1 MSALVSF
8 FPSFDG
14 DCQSGSFLIQR
25 NRDKLSARKFGV
37 GVFTQPGSLADL
49 ASRGCDVRSPPEADI
64 QRCDGDVRFVAK
76 VEVLP
81 QARDVRSSPDSD
93 RRFQIGVS
101 RGRGIA
107 SNGRLVR
114 V

>member
-1 MSALVSF
+1 
-8 FPSFDG
+8 
-14 DCQSGSFLIQR
+14 
-25 NRDKLSARKFGV
+25 
-37 GVFTQPGSLADL
+37 
-49 ASRGCDVRSPPEADI
+49 
-64 QRCDGDVRFVAK
+64 
-76 VEVLP
+76 VLP

>member
-64 QRCDGDVRFVAK
+64 QRCDGDVRFVP
-76 VEVLP
+76 VSEVGFIRSVHLLG
-81 QARDVRSSPDSD
+81 QALSPG
-93 RRFQIGVS
+93 Q
-101 RGRGIA
+101 RGQA
-107 SNGRLVR
+107 PWLS
-114 V
+114 